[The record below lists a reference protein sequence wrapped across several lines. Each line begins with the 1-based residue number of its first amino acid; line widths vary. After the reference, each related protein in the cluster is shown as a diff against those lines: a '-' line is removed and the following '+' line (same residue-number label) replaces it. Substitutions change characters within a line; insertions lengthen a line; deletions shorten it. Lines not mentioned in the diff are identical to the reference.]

1 MTTEDWRAA
10 LDAEGIAAMA
20 AAGIPRASITATL
33 SPLLISSLLT
43 AQVRGDT
50 VRLYASGRH
59 ECPVWFAD
67 ARRGRWLR
75 PHYQHRDYTAAAALK
90 PVLRRIPKESK

>member
-1 MTTEDWRAA
+1 MEPD
-10 LDAEGIAAMA
+10 LDKAGIDAMA
-20 AAGIPRASITATL
+20 AAGIPRASIASTP
-33 SPLLISSLLT
+33 SSSLISSVLT

-50 VRLYASGRH
+50 VRLYANGRV

-67 ARRGRWLR
+67 ARRGGAE

-90 PVLRRIPKESK
+90 PVMRRIPKESK

>member
-1 MTTEDWRAA
+1 MTTEDQRAA
-10 LDAEGIAAMA
+10 LDAEGIAAIA

-33 SPLLISSLLT
+33 SPLLISSVLT

-59 ECPVWFAD
+59 ECPVWLAD
-67 ARRGRWLR
+67 ARRGDGE
-75 PHYQHRDYTAAAALK
+75 PHCQHRDCTAAAALK
-90 PVLRRIPKESK
+90 PVLRRIPKEAK